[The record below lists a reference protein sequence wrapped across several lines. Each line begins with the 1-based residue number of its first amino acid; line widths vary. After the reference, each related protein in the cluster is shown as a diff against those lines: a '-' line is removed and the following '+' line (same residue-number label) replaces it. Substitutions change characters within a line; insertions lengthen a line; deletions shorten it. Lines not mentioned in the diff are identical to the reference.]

1 MVTKDFIISIKLHP
15 LPQWKIARL
24 ANLDPSTLSKI
35 IIGCIDVT
43 KDDPR
48 LQRVCKV
55 IGFPVENAIDGSP
68 NSVDKEGGAVEL

>member
-15 LPQWKIARL
+15 LRQWKIAKL

-35 IIGCIDVT
+35 IIGYIEVT

-48 LQRVCKV
+48 LQRVCNV

-68 NSVDKEGGAVEL
+68 NSGDKEGGEAEL